1 MFILSDL
8 ISLPAKDLGLPL
20 PWWHRAPLAFQSG
33 TDVFVALTEPTENRP
48 GEIFVSVLNPNHWES
63 MFRIRCR
70 YAEGPGVISKAFGAV
85 SNWNIALAETVTI
98 EGSRI
103 HQVEL
108 ICEPFGI
115 PKGDGDLDYL
125 SRNLE
130 KEGFEAVS
138 IERLRVPKPSIVW
151 HRKGF
156 VRGGWVTG
164 RPILRWKN
172 ALSEQLST
180 IGDPKGFDFG
190 HLVVSA
196 DTENR
201 VLRYVVPRVGARTVK
216 IEHADEPGALN
227 ILTTALLNCGLNVLS
242 SLLKRGGVESDNAE
256 LVAVCEP
263 IDVGVSESGLDE
275 RIADR
280 LSRLPQDLRAEVR
293 IDSGRRAE
301 EVLYVRQPGE
311 VSVRV
316 PEELRP
322 RVLAVK
328 KDDNIPRRFT
338 VFLSQRFLGE
348 RNRRYSNEVREV
360 LKGCGCRVLQAPPK
374 PGATITSFDEVS
386 SIMWAA
392 AAGIVLVADPEKE
405 DELSFSLNLAH
416 EFGFLQG
423 QGKPI
428 LLLIEN
434 HSKALGDLDRWTNA
448 KGLVAPRFNSADA
461 FDRSHG
467 ESIAAKIRKWIQEL
481 ADAGY
486 RPLITCAEGDN
497 TAEPTTAPDGWRRR

>member
-1 MFILSDL
+1 MFILGDL
-8 ISLPAKDLGLPL
+8 IRLPPKDLGLPL

-70 YAEGPGVISKAFGAV
+70 YAEGPGVISRAFGAV
-85 SNWNIALAETVTI
+85 NKWNIALAETVTI
-98 EGSRI
+98 EGSRT
-103 HQVEL
+103 HQIEL
-108 ICEPFGI
+108 ICEPVGGS
-115 PKGDGDLDYL
+115 KAGGSLDDLASELNKDGFQ
-125 SRNLE
+125 E
-130 KEGFEAVS
+130 VV
-138 IERLRVPKPSIVW
+138 IERLQVPKPAIVW

-156 VRGGWVTG
+156 IRGGWVTG
-164 RPILRWKN
+164 RPLLKWKG
-172 ALSEQLST
+172 ALKEQLGA
-180 IGDPKGFDFG
+180 IANPEGFDLG
-190 HLVVSA
+190 RLVVSA

-201 VLRYVVPRVGARTVK
+201 VLRYVLPKVGARTVN

-227 ILTTALLNCGLNVLS
+227 ILTTALHSCGLNVLS
-242 SLLKRGGVESDNAE
+242 ALLKRGGMESDNAE

-263 IDVGVSESGLDE
+263 IESNSSDNELDGC
-275 RIADR
+275 IAAT
-280 LSRLPQDLRAEVR
+280 LSKLPQFLRAEVR
-293 IDSGRRAE
+293 IDAGRRAD

-322 RVLAVK
+322 RVLALK
-328 KDDNIPRRFT
+328 KENVSKLFT
-338 VFLSQRFLGE
+338 VFLSQRFVGE
-348 RNRRYSNEVREV
+348 RNRRYGREV
-360 LKGCGCRVLQAPPK
+360 SEVLREAGCLVLQAPPK

-386 SIMWAA
+386 SIMWSA
-392 AAGIVLVADPEKE
+392 AAGIVLVADPERE

-428 LLLIEN
+428 LLLTEN
-434 HSKALGDLDRWTNA
+434 ESKALVDLDRWTNA
-448 KGLVAPRFNSADA
+448 KGLVAPRFNRADA
-461 FDRSHG
+461 FDRSHS
-467 ESIAAKIRKWIQEL
+467 ESIAAKVKTWIEEL

-486 RPLITCAEGDN
+486 RPL
-497 TAEPTTAPDGWRRR
+497 TASAPG